1 MVNTD
6 KKIIIIGGGIAGLTA
21 GIFAQKYGFVSTI
34 YEKNSFTGGECTG
47 WDKNGFHIDGCIH
60 WLAGTREGRGMNRLW
75 NEIGAFNGT
84 EIYQPESFVTVLHET
99 GNLNIWR
106 DKDKLKMQLLEISP
120 DDKEVIEELMECIS
134 AFETFEPSVDKP
146 VDLMSIFEMAGFI
159 FKNRKVFGRIRK
171 YSQIP
176 LADYIKRFKSPQ
188 IRTALEQVIPGR
200 YSTHNLFFTLAAFL
214 SDNAGIPRGG
224 SRAMAE
230 RLENNYLDLGGTIA
244 AENEIREIL
253 IADDSV
259 SGVVRQDGTKDL
271 ADYVIT
277 ACDPHIVFTKLLKGE
292 FVDPMFSKRYDD
304 SETYPLQTSVLA
316 SFSVDSDIS
325 SIPRSIVFKPNGL
338 KFEDRNLEILKM
350 KHFCHEPS
358 FSPEGKS
365 VIIVLMDA
373 TYEWWKNTYQ
383 DKEIYNEEKKRL
395 AADIIKQ
402 FELRFPE
409 LYGKLDLLDIVTP
422 ITYEQNFGAYKGSWI
437 SFGNTPLSQPLRH
450 SGKVEGLKNLYM
462 AGQWFMTPGGLPAA
476 AITGKW
482 AIKRICRENRIK
494 CQDNLI

>member
-1 MVNTD
+1 MSI
-6 KKIIIIGGGIAGLTA
+6 KKKVIIIGGGVSGLTA
-21 GIFAQKYGFVSTI
+21 GIFAQKYGFESTI

-75 NEIGAFNGT
+75 NEIGALNGT
-84 EIYQPESFVTVLHET
+84 EIYQPESFATVLHEE
-99 GNLNIWR
+99 GNLVIWR
-106 DKDKLKMQLLEISP
+106 DKEKLKSQLLELSP
-120 DDKEVIEELMECIS
+120 DDKDAIEELMECIA
-134 AFETFEPSVDKP
+134 AFESFEPSVDKP
-146 VDLMSIFEMAGFI
+146 VDMMNIFEMTGFI
-159 FKNRKVFGRIRK
+159 LKNRKVFGKIKK

-188 IRTALEQVIPGR
+188 IRTALEQVVPGK

-224 SRAMAE
+224 SRAMSG
-230 RLENNYLDLGGTIA
+230 RLEKNYGDLGGKIVTGNAIV
-244 AENEIREIL
+244 EIL
-253 IADDSV
+253 IAGDSAE
-259 SGVVRQDGTKDL
+259 GVLRQDGTKDF

-277 ACDPHIVFTKLLKGE
+277 ACDPHIVFSKLLKGD
-292 FVDPMFSKRYDD
+292 FVDPMFSKRYED

-316 SFSVDSDIS
+316 SFSADADIS

-338 KFEDRNLEILKM
+338 KFENRTVEILTM

-365 VIIVLMDA
+365 VIIVLLDA
-373 TYEWWKNTYQ
+373 TYEWWNYTYQ
-383 DKEIYNEEKKRL
+383 DKETYNEEKKRL
-395 AADIIKQ
+395 AADIINQ
-402 FELRFPE
+402 IELRFPE
-409 LYGKLDLLDIVTP
+409 LTGKLELLDIVTP

-437 SFGNTPLSQPLRH
+437 SFGNTPGSQPLRH

-476 AITGKW
+476 AITGNW

-494 CQDNLI
+494 C